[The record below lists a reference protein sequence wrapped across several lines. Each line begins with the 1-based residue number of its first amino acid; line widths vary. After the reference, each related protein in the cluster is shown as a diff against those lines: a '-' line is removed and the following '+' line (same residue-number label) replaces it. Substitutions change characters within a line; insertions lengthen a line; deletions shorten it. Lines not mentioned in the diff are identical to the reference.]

1 MKKIIFIILAMA
13 LLIPSICS
21 ALGGETSIEYRDGEV
36 MNKFITSVEFNQKAG
51 DRLLFYGKYTGINI
65 DYINGTFIP
74 SMTEYT
80 AGFDFIINDELTLE
94 IQHHWQH
101 IIFPVMDN
109 GQYDSFK
116 IVYRWGER
124 L

>member
-1 MKKIIFIILAMA
+1 MKKIIFAVLAMA
-13 LLIPSICS
+13 LLFPSICF
-21 ALGGETSIEYRDGEV
+21 ALGGETSLEYRDGEV
-36 MNKFITSVEFNQKAG
+36 MNKFITSIELNQKVG
-51 DRLLFYGKYTGINI
+51 ERFLFYGNYKGTNL

-80 AGFDFIINDELTLE
+80 AGFDFVINDELTLE

-101 IIFPVMDN
+101 RMFPVMDN
-109 GQYDSFK
+109 GEYDSFK
-116 IVYRWGER
+116 IVYRWGEK

>member
-1 MKKIIFIILAMA
+1 MKKIIFVVLALVA
-13 LLIPSICS
+13 LFPSMCF
-21 ALGGETSIEYRDGEV
+21 ALGGETSFEYRDGEV
-36 MNKFITSVEFNQKAG
+36 QNKFITSVEFNQKVG
-51 DRLLFYGKYTGINI
+51 ERLLFYGSYEGTNL

-80 AGFDFIINDELTLE
+80 AGFDFVINAELTLE
-94 IQHHWQH
+94 VQHHWQH
-101 IIFPVMDN
+101 RMFPVMNN
-109 GQYDSFK
+109 GGYDSFK